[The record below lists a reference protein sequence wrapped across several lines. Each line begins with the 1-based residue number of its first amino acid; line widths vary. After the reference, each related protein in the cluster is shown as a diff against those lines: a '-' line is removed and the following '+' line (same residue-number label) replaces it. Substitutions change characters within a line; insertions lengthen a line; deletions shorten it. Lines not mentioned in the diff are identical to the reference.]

1 MPAKYLVLP
10 KVLSKSEAADVK
22 SYLESSVK
30 LDGTPGG
37 VASVALS
44 NRPSDWDPAGY
55 MERVLAISS
64 GHFQSEIF
72 PTPLDRV
79 GFFVRKISSG
89 SHVSPIVEVDTSRD
103 AKVHQINRKIAVL
116 VLNEDYSGG
125 ENSFVGYGENVK
137 PEAGDLLLYD
147 VNDANIVGI
156 TEVTSGYKLELIY
169 MYMEI
174 IAGTRFDEFPMPP
187 MENDSDRF

>member
-1 MPAKYLVLP
+1 MPAKYVILP
-10 KVLSKSEAADVK
+10 KALSKSETADVK
-22 SYLESSVK
+22 SYLESLADMS
-30 LDGTPGG
+30 DG
-37 VASVALS
+37 VATISLS
-44 NRPSDWDPAGY
+44 NRPSDWDSTGH

-64 GHFQSEIF
+64 AQFQSEIF

-79 GFFVRKISSG
+79 GFFVRKVGSG
-89 SHVSPIVEVDTSRD
+89 SSVSPTVEFDTSRD

-116 VLNEDYSGG
+116 ALNDDYSGG

-147 VNDANIVGI
+147 VNEENIVGI

-187 MENDSDRF
+187 MENESDRF